1 MAGLKNE
8 FYRKVGGIVMKL
20 SNERLVNSI
29 GVLSK
34 LTNMELPI
42 KISYAFSKNI
52 TKIDRE
58 LTAYNKERQKLIEK
72 YGEKDKE
79 GNLKTKEDGT
89 INILD
94 IDNFNK
100 DLKEILEIETEV
112 DIHLID
118 LESVNADINI
128 TPGELMVIDYMFK

>member
-1 MAGLKNE
+1 
-8 FYRKVGGIVMKL
+8 MKL
-20 SNERLVNSI
+20 SNEKLVNSI

-42 KISYAFSKNI
+42 KLSYAISKNI

-58 LTAYNKERQKLIEK
+58 LTTYNKERQKLIEK
-72 YGEKDKE
+72 YGEKDE
-79 GNLKTKEDGT
+79 ECNLKTKEDGT

-94 IDNFNK
+94 IDSFNK

-118 LESVNADINI
+118 LEKVDADINI
-128 TPGELMVIDYMFK
+128 TPGELMGIDYMFK

>member
-1 MAGLKNE
+1 
-8 FYRKVGGIVMKL
+8 MKL
-20 SNERLVNSI
+20 SNEKLVNSI
-29 GVLSK
+29 DVLSK

-42 KISYAFSKNI
+42 KLSYAFSKNI
-52 TKIDRE
+52 TNIDRE
-58 LTAYNKERQKLIEK
+58 LVAYNKEKRKLIKK

-89 INILD
+89 INILN

-100 DLKEILEIETEV
+100 ELKEILEIETEV

-118 LESVNADINI
+118 LESTNVDINI
-128 TPGELMVIDYMFK
+128 TPLELMLIDYMIK

>member
-1 MAGLKNE
+1 
-8 FYRKVGGIVMKL
+8 MKI
-20 SNERLVNSI
+20 SNEKLVNSI

-42 KISYAFSKNI
+42 KLSYAFSKNI

-72 YGEKDKE
+72 YGAKDKE

-89 INILD
+89 INITD
-94 IDNFNK
+94 VDSFNNEI
-100 DLKEILEIETEV
+100 KEILEIETEV

-118 LESVNADINI
+118 LEKVEVDINI

>member
-1 MAGLKNE
+1 
-8 FYRKVGGIVMKL
+8 MKL
-20 SNERLVNSI
+20 SNEKLVNSI

-42 KISYAFSKNI
+42 KLSYAFSKNI
-52 TKIDRE
+52 IKIDRE
-58 LTAYNKERQKLIEK
+58 LVAYNKEREQLIEK
-72 YGEKDKE
+72 YGEKDEE

-94 IDNFNK
+94 IDSFNK
-100 DLKEILEIETEV
+100 DLKEILEIKTEV

-118 LESVNADINI
+118 LEKVNVDINI
-128 TPGELMVIDYMFK
+128 TPGELMLVDYMFE

>member
-1 MAGLKNE
+1 MIIKNE
-8 FYRKVGGIVMKL
+8 K
-20 SNERLVNSI
+20 LVNSI
-29 GVLSK
+29 VVLSK
-34 LTNMELPI
+34 LTQMELPI
-42 KISYAFSKNI
+42 KLSYALSKNI

-58 LTAYNKERQKLIEK
+58 LTVYNKERGKLIEK
-72 YGEKDKE
+72 YGEKDEE

-94 IDNFNK
+94 IDSFNK

-118 LESVNADINI
+118 LEKVNVDINI
-128 TPGELMVIDYMFK
+128 TPGEIMLVDYMFK

>member
-1 MAGLKNE
+1 
-8 FYRKVGGIVMKL
+8 MKL
-20 SNERLVNSI
+20 SNEKLVNSI

-42 KISYAFSKNI
+42 KLSYALSKNI
-52 TKIDRE
+52 TKINIE
-58 LTAYNKERQKLIEK
+58 LAVYNRERQKLIEK
-72 YGEKDKE
+72 YGEKDEESK
-79 GNLKTKEDGT
+79 LKTKEDGT

-94 IDNFNK
+94 IDSFNK

-118 LESVNADINI
+118 LEKVDADINI
-128 TPGELMVIDYMFK
+128 TPGELMLTDYMFK

>member
-1 MAGLKNE
+1 
-8 FYRKVGGIVMKL
+8 MKL
-20 SNERLVNSI
+20 SNEKLVNSI

-34 LTNMELPI
+34 LTQMELPI
-42 KISYAFSKNI
+42 RLSYAFSKNI

-79 GNLKTKEDGT
+79 GKLKTKEDGT

-94 IDNFNK
+94 IDSFNK

-118 LESVNADINI
+118 LDKVNADINI

>member
-1 MAGLKNE
+1 
-8 FYRKVGGIVMKL
+8 MKL
-20 SNERLVNSI
+20 SNEKLVNSI

-42 KISYAFSKNI
+42 KLSYAISKNI

-58 LTAYNKERQKLIEK
+58 LVVYNKERQKLIEK
-72 YGEKDKE
+72 YGEKDEESK
-79 GNLKTKEDGT
+79 LKTKEDGT

-94 IDNFNK
+94 IDSFNK

-118 LESVNADINI
+118 LEKVDVDINI
-128 TPGELMVIDYMFK
+128 TPGEIMLVDYMFK

>member
-1 MAGLKNE
+1 
-8 FYRKVGGIVMKL
+8 MKL
-20 SNERLVNSI
+20 SNEKLVNSI
-29 GVLSK
+29 GVLNK

-42 KISYAFSKNI
+42 KLSYAFSKNI

-58 LTAYNKERQKLIEK
+58 LTAYNKEREKLINK
-72 YGEKDKE
+72 YGEKDEE

-118 LESVNADINI
+118 LEKVNVDINI
-128 TPGELMVIDYMFK
+128 TPGELMLVDYMFE

>member
-1 MAGLKNE
+1 MIIKNE
-8 FYRKVGGIVMKL
+8 K
-20 SNERLVNSI
+20 LVNSI

-42 KISYAFSKNI
+42 KLSYAFSKNI

-58 LTAYNKERQKLIEK
+58 LTVYNKEREKLIEK

-79 GNLKTKEDGT
+79 GKLKTKEDGT
-89 INILD
+89 INIID
-94 IDNFNK
+94 IDSFNK

-112 DIHLID
+112 DIHVID
-118 LESVNADINI
+118 LGKINADINI

>member
-1 MAGLKNE
+1 
-8 FYRKVGGIVMKL
+8 MKL
-20 SNERLVNSI
+20 SNEKLVNSI

-42 KISYAFSKNI
+42 KLSYAISKNI

-58 LTAYNKERQKLIEK
+58 LTVYNKERQKLIEK
-72 YGEKDKE
+72 YGEKDGE
-79 GNLKTKEDGT
+79 GKLKTKEDGT

-94 IDNFNK
+94 IDSFNK

-112 DIHLID
+112 DIHVID
-118 LESVNADINI
+118 LDKVEANINI
-128 TPGELMVIDYMFK
+128 TPGELMIVDYMFK